1 MSCGNAL
8 IGSQDLEGISMAGC
22 YLCFSHTNFFFFND
36 IVFVTLVSFGFE
48 FIPIYMFLFIIKTEG
63 TIKKNC
69 KSLMCKSQSSS

>member
-8 IGSQDLEGISMAGC
+8 IGPQDLEGIRMAGC
-22 YLCFSHTNFFFFND
+22 YLCFSQTNFFFFND

-63 TIKKNC
+63 TIKK
-69 KSLMCKSQSSS
+69 KTVKV